1 MNNNTKK
8 IISIICI
15 LGIILS
21 LFIYLYEIYKTK
33 DYVKTTATIT
43 SNYKKLIYPPDS
55 QSNIEKYKFVEVK
68 YDGHINT
75 YRVWTFLFNKEG
87 STTTIYYSKED
98 PKLIRNKFKMTTSLL
113 NIAFLT
119 VFLIGINSSKFK
131 STPASI
137 KQGKGK
143 IKVHEVKNK

>member
-87 STTTIYYSKED
+87 SNTTIYYSKED

-113 NIAFLT
+113 GIAFLT
-119 VFLIGINSSKFK
+119 IFLALINSSKFK

-137 KQGKGK
+137 KQGKGR
-143 IKVHEVKNK
+143 IKFHGIKSK